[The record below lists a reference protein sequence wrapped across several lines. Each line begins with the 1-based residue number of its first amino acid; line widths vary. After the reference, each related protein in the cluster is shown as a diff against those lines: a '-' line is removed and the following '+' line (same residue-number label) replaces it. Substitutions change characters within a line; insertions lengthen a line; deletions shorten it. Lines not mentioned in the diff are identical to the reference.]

1 MVVVNM
7 GVTQIFLRLCVIYR
21 RLQVLLSMMPHIYIT
36 WSTKQGAAIL
46 MATTWGKDTTDG
58 ADNAD
63 KAVQGGKNGDAEID
77 HAAHTVGRLLGQ
89 QCSFALC
96 PQSQCTYSLR
106 PYLWK
111 STWIT
116 EKKGWSRS
124 HWPPK
129 QKCLQRNNELGQ
141 HIWH

>member
-1 MVVVNM
+1 
-7 GVTQIFLRLCVIYR
+7 
-21 RLQVLLSMMPHIYIT
+21 
-36 WSTKQGAAIL
+36 

-63 KAVQGGKNGDAEID
+63 KAVQGGENGDAEID

-106 PYLWK
+106 PYL
-111 STWIT
+111 
-116 EKKGWSRS
+116 
-124 HWPPK
+124 
-129 QKCLQRNNELGQ
+129 
-141 HIWH
+141 